1 MDCVHR
7 QTGAEA
13 ELDARQGVGGAAAHL
28 LLLSAPRGL
37 NEQSCFHKWEFHFT
51 VSSLH
56 QHFPNLILLFSLLKA
71 YLGVLS
77 RGRNASWTVR

>member
-56 QHFPNLILLFSLLKA
+56 QHFPKPNPSFFFVEGLPRSFM
-71 YLGVLS
+71 
-77 RGRNASWTVR
+77 